1 MLNRS
6 LSTLRTS
13 RRKACLRIHWS
24 IRLSSAVSFFG
35 NVWLEL
41 LSGDNHVGRLVTLYE
56 YLDVCRAVNHLAC
69 IVHLLTL
76 ITDRLANLTHY
87 LRKLLHHI
95 LYKVNLAVIVLLNSI
110 KPCPILRPDFIHS
123 IVQVLDRCL
132 VLELVLRS
140 LVFK

>member
-110 KPCPILRPDFIHS
+110 KPCPIFRPDFIHS
-123 IVQVLDRCL
+123 II
-132 VLELVLRS
+132 
-140 LVFK
+140 